1 VLWET
6 LQESID
12 RGGSAWE
19 LNLYGEKGGW
29 DERFLL
35 EGCRGT
41 ETCPR
46 CGTAVVKVKMG
57 STRGYVCPRCQPLEN
72 SN

>member
-12 RGGSAWE
+12 RGDSRGDSAWE

-29 DERFLL
+29 EERFLR

-57 STRGYVCPRCQPLEN
+57 STSWKVVFCGHG
-72 SN
+72 